1 MEEEKNKKND
11 PPEINIYQ
19 LINTLFIKI
28 SSIESQLN
36 YIKSDVKF
44 LKRLIITILTILSAI
59 LFKILA

>member
-36 YIKSDVKF
+36 YIKSDIKF